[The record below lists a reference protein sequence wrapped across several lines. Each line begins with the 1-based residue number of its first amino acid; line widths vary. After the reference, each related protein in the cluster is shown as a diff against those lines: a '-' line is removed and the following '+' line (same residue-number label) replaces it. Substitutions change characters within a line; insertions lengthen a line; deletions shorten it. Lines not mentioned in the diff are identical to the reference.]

1 MDIQKLIQQMTLEEK
16 ASLLSG
22 GDFWHTKAVER
33 LGIPAFMVSDGP
45 HGLRKQEEKA
55 DHLGVNDS
63 IRAVCFPAACATAAS
78 FDRDALRTLGE
89 ALGDT
94 CQHENVSVIL
104 GPAVNIKRS
113 PLCGRNFEYFSEDP
127 YLAGEMAT
135 AIISGIQSRNVG
147 TSIKHFA
154 ANSQEHRRMS
164 SDAVID
170 ERTLREIYLPAFE
183 NAIRNAQPWTVM
195 CSYNRV
201 NGEYASENRHLLT
214 EILRDAWN
222 FEGFVV
228 SDWGAVS
235 DRVAALDAGLDLE
248 MPSSGGSNDA
258 RIVRAVRE
266 GKLDEAVVDRAVS
279 RILRVFYRYLEN
291 RKPDTEWDMAAQHEL
306 ARKLACECMIL
317 LKNDMH
323 TLPLKAGERIA
334 VIGEF
339 AKKPRYQGGGSS
351 HINSFRVDSLMDAL
365 SGMNN
370 ISYAQGYSTEQDDP
384 DDALIQE
391 AVSLAKQSDKVVVVA
406 GLPDSFES
414 EGYDRTHMRLPKCQ
428 NELITRV
435 ASACANTIVVL
446 YNGSPVEMPWI
457 GRVRAV
463 LEAYLAGQ
471 AVGSA
476 TRDILYGQVSPSGRL
491 PESFPYH
498 LEDTSAFL
506 SYGGEGD
513 RAVYAEGVFVGY
525 RYYDK
530 KRIDV
535 LFPFGY
541 GLSYTSFA
549 YSDLVLDRESMRDDE
564 DLHVSV
570 NVTNTGDVP
579 GKEVVQLYVADRES
593 SVFRPVRELRG
604 FEKVFLNPGETRT
617 VSFTLGKRAFAYWDT
632 TLHDWYVE
640 SGSFAVQ
647 IGRSS
652 REIVLE
658 KEVEVE
664 STTVRHDPIT
674 VNTIMMDL
682 MRNPEA
688 AAKLKPVL
696 DSLQGTFEGEQ
707 ESSDAAQ
714 EAVSSEM
721 AAAMMK
727 YIPLRGLV
735 SFSDGKLTYDSLKK
749 MLSDLGLS

>member
-727 YIPLRGLV
+727 YMPLRGLV

>member
-323 TLPLKAGERIA
+323 TLPLKAGEKIA

-727 YIPLRGLV
+727 YMPLRGLV

>member
-323 TLPLKAGERIA
+323 TLPLKAGEKIA

-707 ESSDAAQ
+707 ESSGAAQ

-727 YIPLRGLV
+727 YMPLRGLV

>member
-33 LGIPAFMVSDGP
+33 LNIPAFMVSDGP

-323 TLPLKAGERIA
+323 TLPLKAGEKIA

-727 YIPLRGLV
+727 YMPLRGLV

>member
-135 AIISGIQSRNVG
+135 AIISGIQSRNIG

-164 SDAVID
+164 SDAIID
-170 ERTLREIYLPAFE
+170 ERTLREIYLPEFE

-201 NGEYASENRHLLT
+201 NGEYASQNRHLLT

-323 TLPLKAGERIA
+323 TLPLKAGEKIA

-351 HINSFRVDSLMDAL
+351 HINSFRVDSLMDAM

-727 YIPLRGLV
+727 YMPLRGLV

>member
-135 AIISGIQSRNVG
+135 AIISGIQSRNIG

-164 SDAVID
+164 SDAIID

-201 NGEYASENRHLLT
+201 NGEYASQNRHLLT

-323 TLPLKAGERIA
+323 TLPLKAGEKIA

-351 HINSFRVDSLMDAL
+351 HINSFRVDSLMDAM

-727 YIPLRGLV
+727 YMPLRGLV

>member
-135 AIISGIQSRNVG
+135 AIISGIQSRNIG

-323 TLPLKAGERIA
+323 TLPLKAGEKIA

-727 YIPLRGLV
+727 YMPLRGLV